1 MSRRSLLCGLAALA
15 LLVWTAGPALAEHT
29 HDGKVVSVAGEK
41 LTTTCSEG
49 KQHCHTMAKDA
60 KVTCDGKASKAA
72 ETVKPAFSTRPATR
86 KSSRSSVWFLER
98 RSFSVKIVNLLLP

>member
-1 MSRRSLLCGLAALA
+1 MTESSAK
-15 LLVWTAGPALAEHT
+15 T
-29 HDGKVVSVAGEK
+29 HDGKVVSVTGDK

-72 ETVKPAFSTRPATR
+72 DLKAGTQVRVTTNKDDKTVATAVDSGKHIPAMSHKA
-86 KSSRSSVWFLER
+86 
-98 RSFSVKIVNLLLP
+98 